1 MQQSVHWGSIYSKNP
16 GRRKLLE
23 DILPEGLSYQ
33 VEEFFPLS
41 ESHHFCESK
50 FKAIFYPNICSIE
63 DTDKFF
69 DQFRDLTN
77 TDYNKTKRKD
87 NYNLKEVQ
95 YSGTRKCVQN
105 VLKYVNEDGE
115 PLADK
120 EKGKNTECPSYIK
133 FKLAKVDD
141 HEHDKTCQKFAL
153 KIELNYDHN
162 HDILSGHS
170 FKFHSVR
177 PSTKANLIELF
188 KQGGTPSS
196 IHDEYL
202 RLMESKHKDDF
213 VKVSADRSICPDYKY
228 VFNLYKIWKDKAFG
242 KINTPEA
249 FRKAEQKICEFNEK
263 SGETV
268 AKIKQLNDKG
278 DYCVVVCD
286 KFCRRVHRLVPG
298 AGDIVFV
305 DATSG
310 FDRQDSKLVRLMVPS
325 SLGGL
330 PVGWMILS
338 SESEAVYQAGF
349 MTLKEVLPEGAFFGR
364 GDTGPQ
370 VFMTDDCSA
379 EKNALR

>member
-1 MQQSVHWGSIYSKNP
+1 MQRSVLWGSIYSKNP

-33 VEEFFPLS
+33 VEEFFPVL

-69 DQFRDLTN
+69 DQLRDLTN
-77 TDYNKTKRKD
+77 TDYNKTRRKD
-87 NYNLKEVQ
+87 NYNLKGFQ
-95 YSGTRKCVQN
+95 YTGTRKCVHN
-105 VLKYVNEDGE
+105 VFKYVNEDGE
-115 PLADK
+115 PLADQ
-120 EKGKNTECPSYIK
+120 EKGKNTECPAFIK
-133 FKLAKVDD
+133 FQLAKVED
-141 HEHDKTCQKFAL
+141 HEHDQNCKKFAL

-162 HDILSGHS
+162 HDVLSGHS
-170 FKFHSVR
+170 FRFHSVR
-177 PSTKANLIELF
+177 PSTKETLIQLF

-196 IHDEYL
+196 VYDEYL
-202 RLMESKHKDDF
+202 RLMESKHRDDF
-213 VKVSADRSICPDYKY
+213 VKVSADRSICPNYKY
-228 VFNLYKIWKDKAFG
+228 VFNLYKIYKDKEYG
-242 KINTPEA
+242 KINSAAT

-263 SGETV
+263 SGATV

-286 KFCRRVHRLVPG
+286 NFCRRVYRLVPG

-325 SLGGL
+325 SMGGL
-330 PVGWMILS
+330 PVG
-338 SESEAVYQAGF
+338 
-349 MTLKEVLPEGAFFGR
+349 
-364 GDTGPQ
+364 
-370 VFMTDDCSA
+370 
-379 EKNALR
+379 